1 MGPRSIPGVG
11 ERGGE
16 GLASVGAPPPQ
27 RSECCPFA
35 SLTIRSILVSEVG
48 DKLPRSFTLELRERA
63 FSETSSLVGVFHA
76 WFSSRESAPFSSTA
90 AAERQKEER
99 SHGGSVLV
107 AQSPGSRT
115 RSPQDSIFHLTSSLF
130 PLLLGRSGALAG
142 LASHDGLVAPPLR
155 SLPEAFRFRCRPSS
169 FPGSSRRARTS
180 AIRVLGGEN
189 VQKNLKILTLGKV
202 WRHFPIWKYWNTILA
217 QRKAWQLGGWKS
229 GTEGTGLARREKTS
243 MPERENVRER
253 LLRSGGT
260 RSDGVSSSPLLD
272 GNQQLDLDSDGE
284 QENVEPKKF
293 SVGELVCLFFIGI
306 VVVGGCVAFGL
317 LKTYWH
323 FSILGWISK
332 HIF

>member
-1 MGPRSIPGVG
+1 M
-11 ERGGE
+11 
-16 GLASVGAPPPQ
+16 
-27 RSECCPFA
+27 
-35 SLTIRSILVSEVG
+35 
-48 DKLPRSFTLELRERA
+48 
-63 FSETSSLVGVFHA
+63 
-76 WFSSRESAPFSSTA
+76 
-90 AAERQKEER
+90 
-99 SHGGSVLV
+99 
-107 AQSPGSRT
+107 
-115 RSPQDSIFHLTSSLF
+115 
-130 PLLLGRSGALAG
+130 
-142 LASHDGLVAPPLR
+142 
-155 SLPEAFRFRCRPSS
+155 
-169 FPGSSRRARTS
+169 
-180 AIRVLGGEN
+180 
-189 VQKNLKILTLGKV
+189 

-323 FSILGWISK
+323 FSIFGWISK

>member
-1 MGPRSIPGVG
+1 M
-11 ERGGE
+11 
-16 GLASVGAPPPQ
+16 
-27 RSECCPFA
+27 
-35 SLTIRSILVSEVG
+35 
-48 DKLPRSFTLELRERA
+48 
-63 FSETSSLVGVFHA
+63 
-76 WFSSRESAPFSSTA
+76 
-90 AAERQKEER
+90 
-99 SHGGSVLV
+99 
-107 AQSPGSRT
+107 
-115 RSPQDSIFHLTSSLF
+115 
-130 PLLLGRSGALAG
+130 
-142 LASHDGLVAPPLR
+142 
-155 SLPEAFRFRCRPSS
+155 
-169 FPGSSRRARTS
+169 
-180 AIRVLGGEN
+180 
-189 VQKNLKILTLGKV
+189 KILTLGKV

-217 QRKAWQLGGWKS
+217 QRKAWQLGGGWKS